1 MAFLRGQHLVH
12 THLWKPFITAGCLTH
27 LDLPWLRKFQRLLR
41 QLQSGGVRKQFQLG
55 ENGGWIRNR
64 SLILVVG
71 CSFLF
76 GCRIMCFQAHHK
88 DMIATRRIELAILLL
103 ASSNC
108 VSISMGLSGPKN
120 AGIAAYMAMFL
131 WHMPLHSLFIG
142 LVYGRY
148 LQLRYLKWLQLWPEI
163 PVTNPIKLECTS
175 CNWNHQL

>member
-1 MAFLRGQHLVH
+1 
-12 THLWKPFITAGCLTH
+12 
-27 LDLPWLRKFQRLLR
+27 
-41 QLQSGGVRKQFQLG
+41 
-55 ENGGWIRNR
+55 
-64 SLILVVG
+64 
-71 CSFLF
+71 
-76 GCRIMCFQAHHK
+76 
-88 DMIATRRIELAILLL
+88 
-103 ASSNC
+103 
-108 VSISMGLSGPKN
+108 MGLSGPKN